1 MLCLSEN
8 NLAAFSNTSRC
19 PDDYLNFDN
28 PYFEQL
34 LCFNVFKTL
43 SSFFRLQWHSHV
55 NCL

>member
-1 MLCLSEN
+1 MLSLSEN
-8 NLAAFSNTSRC
+8 NQAAFSNTSRC

-34 LCFNVFKTL
+34 LCFNDFKTL
-43 SSFFRLQWHSHV
+43 SRFFRFHWNSRV